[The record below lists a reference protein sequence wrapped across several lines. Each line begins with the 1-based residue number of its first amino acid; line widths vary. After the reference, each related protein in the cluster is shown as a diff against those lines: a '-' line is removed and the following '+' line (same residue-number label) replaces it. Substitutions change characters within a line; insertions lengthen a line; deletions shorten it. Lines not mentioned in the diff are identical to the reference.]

1 MGLNVLNCQ
10 DQMVAKKDYVLN
22 LLLTYWDSWSY
33 NFDTMDP
40 NTIFEKLRL
49 LYGNHSKVA
58 RMLKIDPRVYRR
70 WRAANRIPRITKL
83 YLETLIIDTNRP
95 REDVS
100 DFS

>member
-1 MGLNVLNCQ
+1 MDRIQTEPIMLQEEAGRRGLV
-10 DQMVAKKDYVLN
+10 
-22 LLLTYWDSWSY
+22 
-33 NFDTMDP
+33 FDTMDP

-49 LYGNHSKVA
+49 LYGNNSKVA